1 MRICVIGTGVQGS
14 AIALTLTKTP
24 EVSEIVCADIN
35 LDRVKRVAE
44 KLRSDK
50 ISMQKVDAGNMNDLL
65 RVLKGADAVIN
76 ATLPRYNWNIMNAAL
91 KSGAHYVDLASDVPE
106 NAVPKQ
112 LGLSDKFRDAGL
124 TAVVYHGGPF
134 VMSVLVR
141 YAADRLDTVDEIRL
155 RFGWR
160 PTTEKEEFIP
170 TWSPGWCP
178 EIALLEWTT
187 PPAVYEN
194 GKFKNVPTFSG
205 IEEYPFPD
213 PVGPLT
219 ICFIDYE
226 PVYTLPR
233 FIGKGVKY
241 VDCKI
246 SPDRMAGS
254 LIKMGLA
261 SDKPIEVKGVK
272 VAPRDVL
279 LALVPP
285 PSEIDRAEKLEE
297 SEMDVLG
304 CLLAEV
310 KGKKEDEKTTYT
322 LYRTYTFRETL
333 EKFGSGWAEVAVP
346 AVITAV
352 MLVNGEVKI
361 KGVIPPEGLEPE
373 PFLAKL
379 AERGLSFQER
389 VAKEIRV

>member
-1 MRICVIGTGVQGS
+1 M
-14 AIALTLTKTP
+14 
-24 EVSEIVCADIN
+24 
-35 LDRVKRVAE
+35 
-44 KLRSDK
+44 
-50 ISMQKVDAGNMNDLL
+50 
-65 RVLKGADAVIN
+65 
-76 ATLPRYNWNIMNAAL
+76 
-91 KSGAHYVDLASDVPE
+91 
-106 NAVPKQ
+106 
-112 LGLSDKFRDAGL
+112 
-124 TAVVYHGGPF
+124 
-134 VMSVLVR
+134 
-141 YAADRLDTVDEIRL
+141 
-155 RFGWR
+155 
-160 PTTEKEEFIP
+160 
-170 TWSPGWCP
+170 
-178 EIALLEWTT
+178 
-187 PPAVYEN
+187 
-194 GKFKNVPTFSG
+194 
-205 IEEYPFPD
+205 
-213 PVGPLT
+213 
-219 ICFIDYE
+219 
-226 PVYTLPR
+226 
-233 FIGKGVKY
+233 KY

-346 AVITAV
+346 VVITAV